1 MKHIAILLI
10 VIIGVCACSQ
20 REDAQ
25 GPQRALARRLT
36 EADRV
41 VFSNLFNNR
50 VTLTLSNKEVRKIV
64 RALKASEEISPN
76 VDAALGYAL
85 VFFRGTN
92 HLATVRT
99 SQIIFWIDGRAYEDT
114 SGTLETAYGHAA
126 AEQHRRGLAP

>member
-1 MKHIAILLI
+1 MKHVTILLI

-25 GPQRALARRLT
+25 GPQKALARRLT

-41 VFSNLFNNR
+41 IFSNSFNNR
-50 VTLTLSNKEVRKIV
+50 EILTLSNKEVTTIV

-76 VDAALGYAL
+76 VEAALGYAL

-92 HLATVRT
+92 HLATVES
-99 SQIIFWIDGRAYEDT
+99 SQTIFWIGDRAYRDS
-114 SGTLETAYGHAA
+114 SGTLEAAYGNAA
-126 AEQHRRGLAP
+126 AEQHRSGLAP